1 MNSWLNL
8 NISAAK
14 NALRHLLKRPIG
26 SAMILLMT
34 GIALTLPLCLYL
46 AVQSTQ
52 NLFGSLS
59 SNPQMTVYLKNNATP
74 AEVSAVQQA
83 LQADKSL
90 SNIKLIDKNQA
101 LKEMQNT
108 LGNADIV
115 SLLDENPLPD
125 AFSVTPNTTDPKAV
139 EDLRSKIEQLPQVES
154 AQMDAQ
160 WLQTLHDIKEFAR
173 QILWFLSITLG
184 LAFVLVTHNTTRLQ
198 TLARKEEI
206 EITRLLGAPASFVRR
221 PFVYFAL
228 WQGLL
233 SMVIGLILAGII
245 QSTFAPKLTEM
256 FAPYGIQPEW
266 RFFNAQ
272 ELFLVLLIVGLLAVI
287 GAWIAVKQH
296 LKEYVEQ
303 G

>member
-26 SAMILLMT
+26 NALILLMT

-59 SNPQMTVYLKNNATP
+59 SNPQMTVYLNNNATP
-74 AEVSAVQQA
+74 AEVSALQQA

-90 SNIKLIDKNQA
+90 SNIKLIDKNKA
-101 LKEMQNT
+101 LKDIQSS
-108 LGNADIV
+108 LGGADIV

-125 AFSVTPNTTDPKAV
+125 AFSVTPNTSDPKAV
-139 EDLRSKIEQLPQVES
+139 ETLRTKIEQLPQVES

-233 SMVIGLILAGII
+233 SMVIGLVLAGMI
-245 QSTFAPKLTEM
+245 QASFAPKLTAM

-272 ELFLVLLIVGLLAVI
+272 ELFLILLIVGLLAVI
-287 GAWIAVKQH
+287 GAWLAVKQH
-296 LKEYVEQ
+296 LQEYVSQ

>member
-101 LKEMQNT
+101 LKEMQNS

-125 AFSVTPNTTDPKAV
+125 AFSVTPNTSDPKAV
-139 EDLRSKIEQLPQVES
+139 EALRSKIEQLPQVES

-233 SMVIGLILAGII
+233 SMVIGLVLAGMI
-245 QSTFAPKLTEM
+245 QASFAPKLTAM
-256 FAPYGIQPEW
+256 FAPYGIHPEW

-272 ELFLVLLIVGLLAVI
+272 ELFLILLIVGLLAVI

>member
-125 AFSVTPNTTDPKAV
+125 AFSVPPNTTDPKAV

-233 SMVIGLILAGII
+233 SMVIGLVLAGII

-256 FAPYGIQPEW
+256 FAPYGIHPEW

-287 GAWIAVKQH
+287 GAWLAVKQH
-296 LKEYVEQ
+296 LQEYVSQ

>member
-233 SMVIGLILAGII
+233 SMVIGLVLAGII

-256 FAPYGIQPEW
+256 FAPYGIHPEW

-287 GAWIAVKQH
+287 GAWLAVKQH
-296 LKEYVEQ
+296 LQEYVSQ

>member
-34 GIALTLPLCLYL
+34 GITLTLPLCLYL

-101 LKEMQNT
+101 LKEMQNS

-139 EDLRSKIEQLPQVES
+139 EALRSKIEQLPQVES

-233 SMVIGLILAGII
+233 SMVIGLVLAGII

-256 FAPYGIQPEW
+256 FAPYGIHPEW

>member
-287 GAWIAVKQH
+287 GAWLAVKQH
-296 LKEYVEQ
+296 LQEYVSQ

>member
-74 AEVSAVQQA
+74 AEVSAVQKA

-256 FAPYGIQPEW
+256 FAPYGIHPEW

>member
-14 NALRHLLKRPIG
+14 NALRHLLKRPLG
-26 SAMILLMT
+26 TLMILLMT

-59 SNPQMTVYLKNNATP
+59 SNPQITVYMNNNASSNDI
-74 AEVSAVQQA
+74 AA
-83 LQADKSL
+83 LQKTLQENKDITAV
-90 SNIKLIDKNQA
+90 KLIDKSAA
-101 LKEMQNT
+101 LKDIQNS
-108 LGNADIV
+108 LGGADIV

-125 AFSVTPNTTDPKAV
+125 AFTVSPKTTDPQQIEA
-139 EDLRSKIEQLPQVES
+139 LRLQLEQLPQVDS
-154 AQMDAQ
+154 AQLDAQ

-233 SMVIGLILAGII
+233 SMVIGLILAGFI
-245 QSTFAPKLTEM
+245 QATFAPKLTEM
-256 FAPYGIQPEW
+256 FAPYGINPEW

-287 GAWIAVKQH
+287 GAWLAVRQH
-296 LKEYVEQ
+296 LKEYVSQ
-303 G
+303 S

>member
-101 LKEMQNT
+101 LKEMQNS

-256 FAPYGIQPEW
+256 FAPYGIHPEW

>member
-1 MNSWLNL
+1 MNSWFNL

-101 LKEMQNT
+101 LKEMQNS

-256 FAPYGIQPEW
+256 FAPYGIHPEW

>member
-14 NALRHLLKRPIG
+14 NALRHLLKRPLG
-26 SAMILLMT
+26 TLMILLMT

-59 SNPQMTVYLKNNATP
+59 SNPQITVYMNNNASSNDI
-74 AEVSAVQQA
+74 AA
-83 LQADKSL
+83 LQKTLQENKDITAV
-90 SNIKLIDKNQA
+90 KLIDKSAA
-101 LKEMQNT
+101 LKDIQNS
-108 LGNADIV
+108 LGGADIV

-125 AFSVTPNTTDPKAV
+125 AFTVSPKTTDPQQIEA
-139 EDLRSKIEQLPQVES
+139 LRLQLEQLPQVDS
-154 AQMDAQ
+154 AQLDAQ

-233 SMVIGLILAGII
+233 SMIIGLILAGLI
-245 QSTFAPKLTEM
+245 QATFAPKLTAM
-256 FAPYGIQPEW
+256 FAPYGINPEW

-272 ELFLVLLIVGLLAVI
+272 ELFLVLLIVGLLAII
-287 GAWIAVKQH
+287 GAWLAVRQH
-296 LKEYVEQ
+296 LKEYVSQ
-303 G
+303 S